1 MDVRVLR
8 RGNNVSNLD
17 AQLTQNGEVLARASS
32 VLSTARKVEAAPR
45 SPDAPAQPEW
55 SGVEVVPLASPIAPV
70 FTQHYEYRSTG
81 LWPFYGANVATA
93 AGFVREKITP
103 SRLDAPAV
111 IGLLD
116 AWWPAYF
123 AVESQPR
130 AVATLSFA
138 AQVLADVTTL
148 DPQVP
153 LFHRAEVS
161 ALREGFFVEMRELWS
176 GKTLVAMNQQTFA
189 ILK

>member
-1 MDVRVLR
+1 VHREAQRRPKLFLTTEITSERIPHNSVATEPHAFTLR
-8 RGNNVSNLD
+8 ARDS
-17 AQLTQNGEVLARASS
+17 LAH
-32 VLSTARKVEAAPR
+32 
-45 SPDAPAQPEW
+45 
-55 SGVEVVPLASPIAPV
+55 PIAPV
-70 FTQHYEYRSTG
+70 FTQHFEYRSTG
-81 LWPFYGANVATA
+81 LLPFWGASEATA

-103 SRLDAPAV
+103 TRIDAPAV

-116 AWWPAYF
+116 AFWPAIF

-138 AQVLADVTTL
+138 AQVLTDLTTL
-148 DPQVP
+148 DPALP
-153 LFHRAEVS
+153 LFHRAEVV

-176 GKTLVAMNQQTFA
+176 NTTLVAMNQQTFA